1 LRFASLGSG
10 SEGNALL
17 VEAGGALP
25 GGIAFR
31 VLVDCGFGLR
41 EAERRLARLGCPAAS
56 IAGILVT
63 HEHGDHVGG
72 VFRLARAHRIPV
84 YLTHGTL
91 RATPQAAGCEDLVN
105 VVDSHRP
112 FELAGLR
119 VEPFPV
125 PHDAREPVQY
135 VLDDGA
141 ARLGVLTD
149 IGHPTAYLPQ
159 ALSRLTALV
168 LETNHDAALR
178 PRSSAG
184 SRGATGT
191 SRTPIQRASSPRSTA
206 AACAGWWRPTS
217 AGRTTGPNWR
227 VPRSQACSAGRRRR
241 SGWLTR
247 TTGLAGSR
255 ADSDRKSYSSRP
267 GPASGRRGARQ
278 RSGGRTGV

>member
-25 GGIAFR
+25 GRVGLR
-31 VLVDCGFGLR
+31 VLIDCGFGPR
-41 EAERRLARLGCPAAS
+41 EAERRLARLDCPASS

-63 HEHGDHVGG
+63 HEHGDHAGG

-91 RATPQAAGCEDLVN
+91 RALPQAAGCEDLVR
-105 VVDSHRP
+105 VIDSHRP
-112 FELAGLR
+112 FELGGLR

-135 VLDDGA
+135 VLDDGT

-149 IGHPTAYLPQ
+149 IGHPTAHLPQ

-168 LETNHDAALR
+168 LETNHDAGLL
-178 PRSSAG
+178 AG
-184 SRGATGT
+184 SDY
-191 SRTPIQRASSPRSTA
+191 PA
-206 AACAGWWRPTS
+206 ALKRRI
-217 AGRTTGPNWR
+217 AGRYGHLENADAARILAALDRSRLRQVVAAHLSRQNNRADLARAALAAVLDWAPDAVR
-227 VPRSQACSAGRRRR
+227 VADQD
-241 SGWLTR
+241 
-247 TTGLAGSR
+247 TGLAWLDG
-255 ADSDRKSYSSRP
+255 
-267 GPASGRRGARQ
+267 
-278 RSGGRTGV
+278 